1 MTSSWTPGAGR
12 RCFVCGGGGHR
23 DFDCTLET
31 RTAAGVEAEAAFSA
45 GIAAYQTKK
54 GPRDARRAVRAAL
67 VAYETGDRLTYLAE
81 HASKRAL
88 RALRVLSSQTFEEMA
103 DVVTD
108 SVARAFDITQ
118 GQAKEKTPL
127 DADLGRAV
135 CEGTPAAFSHAGH
148 LASYTVGRLRCRAR
162 YLFKLLTSEVP
173 EAAAA
178 RALLSA
184 PAVRVASL
192 GGGPGFDHVALEAA
206 AALVAAL
213 GGVDPARVHTTIFD
227 LYAPAW
233 GPFVDAVFNGC
244 ELTTNRNSNSAV
256 TLHAC
261 DLRENAASP
270 ANAAFRGHVA
280 TSDLFLFSFVLH
292 ENAASVARDGAV
304 RGLVRDILDG
314 AKVGACVLCMDA
326 GRALWPALV
335 ATALEAGWTATARDA
350 TDAAPGGPRSY
361 CCLRRHHTGVESDPV
376 APPVGAL

>member
-1 MTSSWTPGAGR
+1 MTSWTPGAGR

-31 RTAAGVEAEAAFSA
+31 RTAAGVEAEAAFHA
-45 GIAAYQTKK
+45 GIAAHRTTK

-88 RALRVLSSQTFEEMA
+88 RALRVLSSQTFEHMA
-103 DVVTD
+103 DGVTD
-108 SVARAFDITQ
+108 HVSHVFDVTQ
-118 GQAKEKTPL
+118 SQAKTKTPL
-127 DADLGRAV
+127 DADLGTAV
-135 CEGTPAAFSHAGH
+135 KEGSPATFEDPVQ

-162 YLFKLLTSEVP
+162 YLFKLLTSGVP

-184 PAVRVASL
+184 PAVRVVSM
-192 GGGPGFDHVALEAA
+192 GGGPAFDHVALEAA

-213 GGVDPARVHTTIFD
+213 GGVDPARVHTAIFD

-233 GPFVDAVFNGC
+233 APFVDAVFDGC
-244 ELTTNRNSNSAV
+244 ELNTTRHPGNSV

-270 ANAAFRGHVA
+270 ANAAVRGHVA

-292 ENAASVARDGAV
+292 ENAASVARGGTIY
-304 RGLVRDILDG
+304 GLVRDILDG

-326 GRALWPALV
+326 GRALWPALA
-335 ATALEAGWTATARDA
+335 ATAVDAGWTATARDA
-350 TDAAPGGPRSY
+350 TGAVPDGPRSY
-361 CCLRRHHTGVESDPV
+361 CCLRRHQRP
-376 APPVGAL
+376 L

>member
-1 MTSSWTPGAGR
+1 M
-12 RCFVCGGGGHR
+12 
-23 DFDCTLET
+23 
-31 RTAAGVEAEAAFSA
+31 
-45 GIAAYQTKK
+45 
-54 GPRDARRAVRAAL
+54 
-67 VAYETGDRLTYLAE
+67 
-81 HASKRAL
+81 
-88 RALRVLSSQTFEEMA
+88 
-103 DVVTD
+103 
-108 SVARAFDITQ
+108 
-118 GQAKEKTPL
+118 
-127 DADLGRAV
+127 
-135 CEGTPAAFSHAGH
+135 
-148 LASYTVGRLRCRAR
+148 
-162 YLFKLLTSEVP
+162 
-173 EAAAA
+173 
-178 RALLSA
+178 
-184 PAVRVASL
+184 
-192 GGGPGFDHVALEAA
+192 
-206 AALVAAL
+206 
-213 GGVDPARVHTTIFD
+213 
-227 LYAPAW
+227 
-233 GPFVDAVFNGC
+233 DAVFNGC